1 MTKGYISV
9 SRDCLWKFFLPADYQ
24 SMGVTEVAQPGKPR
38 QILAF
43 ELRMNIIADATI
55 DLLFTKN
62 RVPGEQTS
70 HSLFLSSSI
79 LSLFLLVLDND
90 RSK

>member
-1 MTKGYISV
+1 MKV
-9 SRDCLWKFFLPADYQ
+9 S
-24 SMGVTEVAQPGKPR
+24 EVPTPGKPR

-62 RVPGEQTS
+62 RVQFLIFAIFVSLCARED
-70 HSLFLSSSI
+70 HSLLI
-79 LSLFLLVLDND
+79 H
-90 RSK
+90 RI

>member
-1 MTKGYISV
+1 MKV
-9 SRDCLWKFFLPADYQ
+9 S
-24 SMGVTEVAQPGKPR
+24 EIAQPGKPR

-62 RVPGEQTS
+62 RVNNENLSRKCLLCLVYCDYTV
-70 HSLFLSSSI
+70 LFVCAYFYLSQVFI
-79 LSLFLLVLDND
+79 TELWF
-90 RSK
+90 